1 MKKLFI
7 FCFVLIPFLVIGQ
20 NAVPTQKQI
29 KTFLK
34 STTYVVLDQ
43 SMFGTIYNEK
53 IKSAM
58 KKHWKLTKYEFITKA
73 EYTQKRKNSKASFL
87 AKTEVVFKNDKNK
100 IKYQFLNLMLGVSS
114 ARVTAM
120 PDLANFPLDYA
131 ENRKDNYSYKLGVI
145 LIFLQNHIKLLQEN
159 PKLTEKN
166 IIRYYNSQRTQIHD
180 KTLYVLKEEL
190 APNVNS
196 INKISTYYK
205 FPVKIVEQKDIEN
218 AINNKNANI
227 VFFHVVRPEK
237 ENMRKERCYKIIL
250 GASDSYLYYWSMD
263 KISNKKPSGILIQ
276 DFKKLQK

>member
-1 MKKLFI
+1 MKKLFFI
-7 FCFVLIPFLVIGQ
+7 GFVLIPLLVIGQ
-20 NAVPTQKQI
+20 NAVPTQQQI

-58 KKHWKLTKYEFITKA
+58 QKHWKLTKFEFITKA
-73 EYTQKRKNSKASFL
+73 EYAQKRRNPKSSFL
-87 AKTEVVFKNDKNK
+87 AKTEVIFKKDKNK
-100 IKYQFLNLMLGVSS
+100 IKYQFLNLMLGISS

-120 PDLANFPLDYA
+120 PDLANFPLAYA
-131 ENRKDNYSYKLGVI
+131 EGDEDNYSYKLGVI
-145 LIFLQNHIKLLQEN
+145 LIFLQNHIKLLQEKQN
-159 PKLTEKN
+159 LTEKN
-166 IIRYYNSQRTQIHD
+166 IIKYYNSQRTQIHD
-180 KTLYVLKEEL
+180 KTLYVLKKEL
-190 APNVNS
+190 TQNVNS
-196 INKISTYYK
+196 INKISTHYK
-205 FPVKIVEQKDIEN
+205 YPVKIVEQKDIEA
-218 AINNKNANI
+218 AINNKDPEI

-263 KISNKKPSGILIQ
+263 KITSKKPSGILVQ

>member
-7 FCFVLIPFLVIGQ
+7 FYFVLIPFLAIGQ
-20 NAVPTQKQI
+20 NAVPTQNQI

-58 KKHWKLTKYEFITKA
+58 EKHWKLTKFEFITKA
-73 EYTQKRKNSKASFL
+73 EYVQKRRNPNSSFL
-87 AKTEVVFKNDKNK
+87 AKTEVVFKKDKNK
-100 IKYQFLNLMLGVSS
+100 IKYQFLNLMLGISS

-120 PDLANFPLDYA
+120 PDLANFPLAYA
-131 ENRKDNYSYKLGVI
+131 EGSEDNYSYKLGVI
-145 LIFLQNHIKLLQEN
+145 LIFLQNHLKLLQAN
-159 PKLTEKN
+159 PKLSEKN
-166 IIRYYNSQRTQIHD
+166 IIKYYNSQRTQIHD

-190 APNVNS
+190 AQNINS

-205 FPVKIVEQKDIEN
+205 FPVKIVEQKDIET

-227 VFFHVVRPEK
+227 VFFHVVKPEK
-237 ENMRKERCYKIIL
+237 KNMRKERCYKIIL

-263 KISNKKPSGILIQ
+263 KISSKKPSGILIQ